1 MNKWDE
7 RFMTLA
13 ETVAEWS
20 SCYQANRHV
29 GAVIVKDK
37 RILTTGYN
45 GAPAGVTS
53 CAERGVCLRREK
65 NIPSGTNDHHI
76 SYSKKVDSDSS
87 LGQYEPLIGFTPS
100 ISESEY
106 CIKEVTAIEK
116 KITDPILIS
125 VINNLKSTGG
135 LFLTPKKFDKSILAT
150 LPNVDETYITSFCEQ
165 LTMMYDLFGINQ
177 FNSFR
182 VQLRNIVTN
191 GCKVEAIILEQNK
204 PTTIS
209 VNIGKYKGQTS
220 LLGKRVGDKFKLSNI
235 PLTYQIQR
243 ISR

>member
-65 NIPSGTNDHHI
+65 NIPSGTMQELCYAVHAEQNAIIQAAKLGVSVEGATIYVTHQPCVICARMIINSGIKTVIYKNGYPDEFAI
-76 SYSKKVDSDSS
+76 RLFDEAGVD
-87 LGQYEPLIGFTPS
+87 
-100 ISESEY
+100 
-106 CIKEVTAIEK
+106 
-116 KITDPILIS
+116 
-125 VINNLKSTGG
+125 VI
-135 LFLTPKKFDKSILAT
+135 KFDQLA
-150 LPNVDETYITSFCEQ
+150 
-165 LTMMYDLFGINQ
+165 
-177 FNSFR
+177 
-182 VQLRNIVTN
+182 
-191 GCKVEAIILEQNK
+191 
-204 PTTIS
+204 
-209 VNIGKYKGQTS
+209 
-220 LLGKRVGDKFKLSNI
+220 
-235 PLTYQIQR
+235 
-243 ISR
+243 